1 MNCVETRKKKS
12 FETLEYL
19 ASNAN
24 FSLQLHPNFLSR
36 NKFAPAEN
44 SFWSEKRTT
53 EGGVQPLERAARGG
67 SAGGRGAE
75 LRLRATFDVG
85 AGFWDKKHSVEL
97 DVFTEA
103 GFGTFKQKLDMGSL
117 CDDRV
122 KQACV

>member
-1 MNCVETRKKKS
+1 M
-12 FETLEYL
+12 
-19 ASNAN
+19 A
-24 FSLQLHPNFLSR
+24 R
-36 NKFAPAEN
+36 NMAPAGATHGHGSHRRVRLPDLLALLALCLS
-44 SFWSEKRTT
+44 SFLPFASGKVVHGEAQLGSVNT
-53 EGGVQPLERAARGG
+53 ERYLTKF
-67 SAGGRGAE
+67 SATKGAE

-85 AGFWDKKHSVEL
+85 SGFWDKKHSVEL